1 MSRHSL
7 QGLIKWSTR
16 DPWSDRFAEVLEDHL
31 LPTCEETGL
40 TVDDIVSTVGED
52 FFTSTVWACAFED
65 FLTREFDDGGNIV
78 DDYLKRRGW
87 KESASIRN
95 YLSALRNSTMSLYE
109 VSDIASGA
117 SFRARDLVRGGEP
130 VLISE
135 KTATRSFKPWDRIA
149 ARVIQVGSQTQ
160 ISGAV
165 LPYQQETSEAF
176 IEALRSFGKLS
187 NKGKRELA
195 ASIWQDIDEAALV
208 DLSPTEML
216 RMISSMFTTSWLVDL
231 IDRAGQIPDLRNVE
245 GDELLLC
252 ELRYPFAAG
261 VTGDNIRAVLEARHE
276 FRRASEK
283 SWNWVSPGTPAAA
296 SVAQQQPPGSLTF
309 ETRLDDGALVL
320 GGVELEDRA
329 LVLTVNSRRRSDLGQ
344 TLLSAIFGGRVGQ
357 PLIKTETVEQVIA
370 SRQDDM
376 AQPLDI
382 SDQERCAIVHDQL
395 DRHYRNALDQPV
407 PMLGGKSPRAA
418 VKTARGRVKVADWIK
433 MIENRTAQSG
443 DEDSAMASYSFRWLW
458 TELGIDEL
466 RR

>member
-16 DPWSDRFAEVLEDHL
+16 DPWSDRFAEVLEDHM

-95 YLSALRNSTMSLYE
+95 YLAALRNSTMSLYE
-109 VSDIASGA
+109 VSDIVSGT

-195 ASIWQDIDEAALV
+195 VSIWQDIDEAALA

-231 IDRAGQIPDLRNVE
+231 IDRAGQVPDLRNVE

-261 VTGDNIRAVLEARHE
+261 VTGDDIRGALEARHE
-276 FRRASEK
+276 FRRASETL
-283 SWNWVSPGTPAAA
+283 WNWISLGKLVAA

-309 ETRLDDGALVL
+309 ETRLDDGVLVL

-382 SDQERCAIVHDQL
+382 SEQERCAIVHDQL